1 MVARM
6 WDYIDGNINGAA
18 TEENCIQG
26 PQKINRTLYDSAIL
40 LLSIYLKKAKTVTQ
54 KDNCT
59 VIFIAALYTKAK
71 IWKQHKCP
79 STEEWI
85 RKM

>member
-1 MVARM
+1 MVQLLRKTVFRVLKKL
-6 WDYIDGNINGAA
+6 
-18 TEENCIQG
+18 TE
-26 PQKINRTLYDSAIL
+26 LYDSAIL

-71 IWKQHKCP
+71 IQKQHKCP
-79 STEEWI
+79 PTEEWI
-85 RKM
+85 RRM